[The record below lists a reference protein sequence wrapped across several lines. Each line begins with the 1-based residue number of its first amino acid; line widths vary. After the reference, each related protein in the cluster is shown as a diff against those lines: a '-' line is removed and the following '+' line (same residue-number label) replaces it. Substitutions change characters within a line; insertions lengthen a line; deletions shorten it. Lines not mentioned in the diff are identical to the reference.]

1 MLVFFKQGCEM
12 KQLKIILISVVVG
25 VAIGMWFGVN
35 IGRDEPFY
43 ANPFKPRS
51 IGHDIKKMSGEA
63 LEKSG
68 EAMEKTGKSLQDK
81 LNK

>member
-1 MLVFFKQGCEM
+1 M
-12 KQLKIILISVVVG
+12 KQFKVVLVSLLVG
-25 VAIGMWFGVN
+25 IAIGMWFGVN

-51 IGHDIKKMSGEA
+51 LAHDIKKMGGEA

-68 EAMEKTGKSLQDK
+68 EAIEKTGKALQDQLK
-81 LNK
+81 K

>member
-1 MLVFFKQGCEM
+1 M
-12 KQLKIILISVVVG
+12 KQFKVVLVSLLIG

-51 IGHDIKKMSGEA
+51 IAQDIKKMGGEA

-68 EAMEKTGKSLQDK
+68 AALEKSGKALQDQLK
-81 LNK
+81 K